1 MYVSNNATA
10 VCMYVCMY
18 CKNVDI
24 NVFECMYVCMYDSD
38 SPELW
43 SIAWSA
49 RPVGLAGRSHIH
61 PARAL
66 CENAPSYPGEAA
78 LPNADT

>member
-24 NVFECMYVCMYDSD
+24 NVFECMYVCIKVTHLSC
-38 SPELW
+38 
-43 SIAWSA
+43 
-49 RPVGLAGRSHIH
+49 
-61 PARAL
+61 RAL
-66 CENAPSYPGEAA
+66 LGQLGLLGSQAAHSENAPSYPGEAA

>member
-24 NVFECMYVCMYDSD
+24 NVFECMYVCMYVCMYDSD

-49 RPVGLAGRSHIH
+49 RPVGLEDR
-61 PARAL
+61 
-66 CENAPSYPGEAA
+66 
-78 LPNADT
+78 